1 MTYDVVAEIDHNLLV
16 LMDIL
21 DKKVFKIADVEIRF
35 KASLLEK
42 LLNISLEFQSICLF
56 LMTIN
61 QLRNLGIVLD
71 NTDFLHKFFIKEVKN
86 LISLPTATKSINKL
100 LYFSDFLFKSF
111 DFFVDEKFLYLCIAN
126 KGIFKIGTGYLGS
139 LINTVYQEYIDTSL
153 PHSHILVTK
162 NFVFLINFTQNTLNL
177 SRFDKFTLTK
187 VYHCLYRMLIVQ

>member
-1 MTYDVVAEIDHNLLV
+1 M

-21 DKKVFKIADVEIRF
+21 VKKVFKISEVEIRF
-35 KASLLEK
+35 KVSLLEK

-71 NTDFLHKFFIKEVKN
+71 NTHSINKFFKKEVKN
-86 LISLPTATKSINKL
+86 LISLPTTTNSINKL
-100 LYFSDFLFKSF
+100 LYSSDFLFKSF
-111 DFFVDEKFLYLCIAN
+111 DFFVDEKFLYLFIAN

-153 PHSHILVTK
+153 SHSHILVTK
-162 NFVFLINFTQNTLNL
+162 NFVFLINFTQKALNI
-177 SRFDKFTLTK
+177 SRLDKFTLTK
-187 VYHCLYRMLIVQ
+187 VYHLFI